1 MRGLKKMKVVPRSG
15 KTRVADR
22 LNDRWTDR
30 WIWVFEDSRLVLP
43 VTLMSLNVG
52 GVDCTFLDFETN
64 FWIFKLQA

>member
-1 MRGLKKMKVVPRSG
+1 MKVVPRSG

-64 FWIFKLQA
+64 FWILKLISKLS